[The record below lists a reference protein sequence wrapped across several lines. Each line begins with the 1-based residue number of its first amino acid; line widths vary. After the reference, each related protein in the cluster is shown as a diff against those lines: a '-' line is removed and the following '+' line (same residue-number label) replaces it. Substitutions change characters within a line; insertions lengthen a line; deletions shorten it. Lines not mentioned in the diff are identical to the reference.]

1 MTPEQELALFRKIGS
16 FIENEFYQEFGK
28 EVYGEIIRVCGRH
41 AFQPNNEIRNLLAH
55 LSGAFYTIR
64 TGKTQA
70 VMHTGDS
77 IEDAEAEIERARR
90 HLYIAKCDG
99 LTILLLGIEEIFK
112 ARLTE
117 AELDYDQKLIE
128 FRRSKGAIE
137 KARSQIPTAP
147 ADTMGLKA
155 KIIEDNKIYQDIC
168 DRLQFLVLSA
178 NNLLCEIDE
187 HCPSKGAFFSRYP
200 KVRAI
205 GSFWKHHPL
214 STRIFGGVVA
224 TLIVFFATRYLFPD
238 FFDAL
243 GTKMASWLNYLRS
256 KL

>member
-70 VMHTGDS
+70 V
-77 IEDAEAEIERARR
+77 
-90 HLYIAKCDG
+90 
-99 LTILLLGIEEIFK
+99 
-112 ARLTE
+112 
-117 AELDYDQKLIE
+117 
-128 FRRSKGAIE
+128 
-137 KARSQIPTAP
+137 
-147 ADTMGLKA
+147 
-155 KIIEDNKIYQDIC
+155 
-168 DRLQFLVLSA
+168 
-178 NNLLCEIDE
+178 NLLCEIDE